1 MATPAPRPRGYI
13 DPPPRARLAEF
24 AGAEFDESLV
34 SRADR
39 AVAAVL
45 ARYPTLLSDEVTK
58 LVAAW
63 ASAPEALTSESVAPV
78 FAVAHELAGYGETFG
93 YPLVTILARSLCRL
107 LKMGDLNRD
116 RMAAVVDAHISAL
129 NAVVRNRLQGDAGET
144 GLALAASLD
153 QAIAKFHLALGAAS
167 ESRLRDEVAALKA
180 KK

>member
-1 MATPAPRPRGYI
+1 MATAHSRTSGQI
-13 DPPPRARLAEF
+13 DPPARARLVEF

-34 SRADR
+34 SRADQ

-63 ASAPEALTSESVAPV
+63 ATAPEALDSETVAPV
-78 FAVAHELAGYGETFG
+78 FGIAHELAGYGETFG

-107 LKMGDLNRD
+107 LKTGDLNRN

-129 NAVVRNRLQGDAGET
+129 NAVVRTRIQGSGGEMA
-144 GLALAASLD
+144 LALAVGLD
-153 QAIAKFHLALGAAS
+153 QAIAKFNLASGAEH
-167 ESRLRDEVAALKA
+167 ESRLRDEITALQP